1 MPMSQA
7 MKSVLIIHPEFYQRS
22 DLEDYLAEHGF
33 RASSCRDLE
42 RGLHSLRGQVFDC
55 ALVKAAPTLQESLAL
70 ISQLRQARAEIPVLL
85 LQKQITAQQAELLA
99 SLGAVDLLLEPF
111 ARSMLLR
118 RLRVLCPAEGGHG
131 LNARAR

>member
-1 MPMSQA
+1 

-55 ALVKAAPTLQESLAL
+55 VLLRGAPSVQESTKLVKL
-70 ISQLRQARAEIPVLL
+70 LREARAELPILL
-85 LQKQITAQQAELLA
+85 LQKQITAQQAEALA
-99 SLGAVDLLLEPF
+99 SLGSVDILLEPF
-111 ARSMLLR
+111 ARTLLLN
-118 RLRVLCPAEGGHG
+118 RLRSLCPAEGGHG
-131 LNARAR
+131 LSARSH